1 MKKTLAGLLL
11 ALGACTSTV
20 KSPERITEQEVKM
33 TAREV
38 FDTKEYLDSAKS
50 DCNLS
55 RSEINQLIT
64 NYDRLSKAVIQGEL
78 SDSDKKIVD
87 EVKGQYKETVNDIFN
102 HMDIY
107 MIGTGVDTAEFSNV
121 PANIGASKPLYVG
134 KGAKVA
140 EHLSFEIKESLVR
153 KARDAWANY
162 AVTKGTVQE
171 GGARIIGLDSNC
183 VDISKDIAAKIVGEG
198 IPAAGEGYKGMSK
211 DLWTRANDGKTANG
225 ELSRYRL
232 TAVKPMGYDLPKPA
246 DEK

>member
-1 MKKTLAGLLL
+1 MNKTLAGLLL

-20 KSPERITEQEVKM
+20 KSPEQLREQEIKM

-50 DCNLS
+50 DYKIS
-55 RSEINQLIT
+55 RGEINQLIR
-64 NYDRLSKAVIQGEL
+64 NYDRLSRAVIQGEL

-87 EVKGQYKETVNDIFN
+87 EVRGQYKETVNDIFN
-102 HMDIY
+102 HLDIY

-140 EHLSFEIKESLVR
+140 KHIDFATKEAIVR
-153 KARDAWANY
+153 KARDAWASY
-162 AVTKGTVQE
+162 AVSKGTVQE
-171 GGARIIGLDSNC
+171 GGARLIGLDDTS
-183 VDISKDIAAKIVGEG
+183 VIIGKDIAEKLVGEG
-198 IPAAGEGYKGMSK
+198 IAAPGEGYKAMGK
-211 DLWTRANDGKTANG
+211 DLWARANDGNTANG

-232 TAVKPMGYDLPKPA
+232 TAVKPDSYDLPKPA
-246 DEK
+246 DKK